1 MKRLIALFIAC
12 FIAVSVSAQTTQFKF
27 IKPNR
32 NLKKEVKKYESEG
45 WAPFPGGLPM
55 AEQLNFSYSRQTE
68 TTEEGYPK
76 WIVASGNST
85 AQMQAAAEMQATEL
99 AKTNLVGLIETN
111 MRSVVESDVAN
122 NQLSSEDGVSI
133 TKTIQVSAN
142 KVAKKL
148 GMVQPIFKVYRKLT
162 KEKNIEVQIV
172 LAYNY
177 EMAKKAMLEEAKLVL
192 QAETEDVRQK
202 YEKYLNPENFNRG
215 DIKNTNQE

>member
-1 MKRLIALFIAC
+1 
-12 FIAVSVSAQTTQFKF
+12 
-27 IKPNR
+27 
-32 NLKKEVKKYESEG
+32 
-45 WAPFPGGLPM
+45 M

-68 TTEEGYPK
+68 TTDEGYPK

>member
-1 MKRLIALFIAC
+1 MKKVLILGISFLIAFTA
-12 FIAVSVSAQTTQFKF
+12 SAQTTQFKF

-32 NLKKEVKKYESEG
+32 NLKKEVKKYENEG

-68 TTEEGYPK
+68 TTDEGYPK